1 MIKYDDDDE
10 GEEMKMKMKMKMKM
24 MMKKEVEMKSREGE
38 QRGRAERDREKQTQ
52 TLTPDTYALS
62 RTTLEITIGCL
73 CRGPSRRFQG
83 ACRFSTH
90 KKLARRSDSLVGV
103 SRRVER
109 DRKKTRARELV
120 ITGGAQS
127 GRLWRARTPSIC
139 E

>member
-10 GEEMKMKMKMKMKM
+10 GEEMKMKMKMKM

-38 QRGRAERDREKQTQ
+38 QRGRAEKHREKQTQ

-83 ACRFSTH
+83 ACRFSTR
-90 KKLARRSDSLVGV
+90 KKNLLDGQTLW

-109 DRKKTRARELV
+109 DREKKACT
-120 ITGGAQS
+120 
-127 GRLWRARTPSIC
+127 
-139 E
+139 